1 MTEAFIEKRRYTR
14 IFFSDQEK
22 AGGVMSPI
30 EDKDK
35 SFPSYILNL
44 SEGGLQ
50 FNQKRLEYSGVQ
62 PGDKLLLH
70 RINGLHELI
79 ALADIPMQIKWV
91 MDNEYLDHVVMGAA
105 FTELNDSQRR
115 TLQSFINTC
124 LALHQEEK
132 ESQLTENK

>member
-14 IFFSDQEK
+14 IFFNDHEK
-22 AGGVMSPI
+22 VSGIMSPT
-30 EDKDK
+30 EDQDK

-50 FNQKRLEYSGVQ
+50 FSQKRLEYKGLQ

-70 RINGLHELI
+70 RIIGLHEL
-79 ALADIPMQIKWV
+79 ATLAEIPIQIKWV
-91 MDNEYLDHVVMGAA
+91 MDNEYLDHVIIGTG
-105 FTELNDSQRR
+105 FTELTDSQRR

-124 LALHQEEK
+124 LTLHLEEN
-132 ESQLTENK
+132 ES